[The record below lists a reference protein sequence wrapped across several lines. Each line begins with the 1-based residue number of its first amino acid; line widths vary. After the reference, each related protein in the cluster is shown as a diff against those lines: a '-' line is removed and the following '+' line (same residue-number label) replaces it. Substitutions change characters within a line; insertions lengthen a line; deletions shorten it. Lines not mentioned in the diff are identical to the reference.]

1 MMQRIRT
8 KRTMP
13 TAIEGDRLRRESIRY
28 TALFFV
34 VFGLIFALLGVF
46 VYQTVSSNI
55 FQAVDEQL
63 SVSSLDGRV
72 DISSSTYA
80 IGAPDAEAVTGD
92 ESTASSISL
101 SESISATIESN
112 PQTIFSPAR
121 ATARPTTRTAST
133 PRTPSLS
140 RICPSIPT
148 C

>member
-8 KRTMP
+8 QRPMP

-63 SVSSLDGRV
+63 SVSSKV
-72 DISSSTYA
+72 DRK
-80 IGAPDAEAVTGD
+80 
-92 ESTASSISL
+92 L
-101 SESISATIESN
+101 
-112 PQTIFSPAR
+112 
-121 ATARPTTRTAST
+121 
-133 PRTPSLS
+133 
-140 RICPSIPT
+140 
-148 C
+148 